1 MMFGNMMYGTGF
13 SVWGMILNFLLI
25 LLVIGFVV
33 SFLNRGGTMC
43 CGSQNTPRNENINAE
58 SQNKGDTER
67 LNRLENEVK
76 DTKKMIEEIKDKFDE
91 V

>member
-1 MMFGNMMYGTGF
+1 MFGNMMYGTGF

-25 LLVIGFVV
+25 LLAIGLVV
-33 SFLNRGGTMC
+33 SLLNRGGTMC
-43 CGSQNTPRNENINAE
+43 CGSQNTPRNEAINAE
-58 SQNKGDTER
+58 SQNKADTER
-67 LNRLENEVK
+67 LNRLEKEVK

>member
-1 MMFGNMMYGTGF
+1 MMYGTGF

-33 SFLNRGGTMC
+33 SLLNRGGSMC
-43 CGSQNTPRNENINAE
+43 CGSQNRPPNGNINAE
-58 SQNKGDTER
+58 NQNKAETER

-76 DTKKMIEEIKDKFDE
+76 DTKRMIEEIKDKFDE